1 MAAEHYE
8 MVIRR
13 REKAAQTARVQ
24 NANAFAADADEL
36 QKEVDAMN
44 NHEEPDED
52 WVSMRKEIDRRIL

>member
-24 NANAFAADADEL
+24 NTNAFAADADEL